1 MVEVSPFLKSISVV
15 ARGVALVFGLDV
27 AFDGVYYL
35 LEHLLCMLIAL
46 EVVAIPAVAMGI

>member
-15 ARGVALVFGLDV
+15 ARGVALVFGLDI

-46 EVVAIPAVAMGI
+46 EVVAIPAVATGI